1 MIRGKNSKSWEKCR
15 ASFEALSC
23 PEEPPQAAC
32 RRGKAP
38 QDDAFFL
45 GLSTIHPH
53 AEERPGVAGAR
64 LEARAAP
71 DPLRSCPAAM
81 IRPVA
86 FACGLLLA
94 ASPAFAAPAI
104 GSVDRVIIPVSRLD
118 RAVAFYTAL
127 SFVATSPDISSGLV
141 LRLGRETIELAPS
154 AGRPIPLDWRSNDR
168 WFQHLAIVV
177 SDIERAYPVVL
188 QAGAAPIS
196 AGPQLLPAWN
206 PNAGGIRAVYFRD
219 PDGHPLELIQVP
231 PGKGD
236 ARWQDR
242 DQLFLGIDHSAI
254 VAGDTERSLAFYRDR
269 LGLRIA
275 GTSENWGVEQER
287 LSAVPKAHLRIT
299 ALRAANGLGIELLD
313 YLMPR
318 DGRPMPADTRP
329 GDIWAEE
336 IVLRA
341 GQVPIPEER
350 WRDPDGHALRIV
362 VDDKE
367 AAR

>member
-1 MIRGKNSKSWEKCR
+1 
-15 ASFEALSC
+15 
-23 PEEPPQAAC
+23 
-32 RRGKAP
+32 
-38 QDDAFFL
+38 
-45 GLSTIHPH
+45 
-53 AEERPGVAGAR
+53 
-64 LEARAAP
+64 
-71 DPLRSCPAAM
+71 M

-86 FACGLLLA
+86 FVCGLLLA
-94 ASPAFAAPAI
+94 ASSGFAAPAI

-141 LRLGRETIELAPS
+141 LGLGRETIELVPGG
-154 AGRPIPLDWRSNDR
+154 GRPIPFDSRSNDR

-188 QAGAAPIS
+188 QAGAVAIS

-206 PNAGGIRAVYFRD
+206 PNAGGIRAGYLRD
-219 PDGHPLELIQVP
+219 PDGHPLELIQFP

>member
-1 MIRGKNSKSWEKCR
+1 MIR
-15 ASFEALSC
+15 A
-23 PEEPPQAAC
+23 
-32 RRGKAP
+32 
-38 QDDAFFL
+38 
-45 GLSTIHPH
+45 
-53 AEERPGVAGAR
+53 
-64 LEARAAP
+64 
-71 DPLRSCPAAM
+71 
-81 IRPVA
+81 VA
-86 FACGLLLA
+86 FVGGLLLA
-94 ASPAFAAPAI
+94 ASFAHAAPA
-104 GSVDRVIIPVSRLD
+104 SDAVDHIVVPVSRLD
-118 RAVAFYTAL
+118 RALAFYTGAL
-127 SFVATSPDISSGLV
+127 SFVGGPEASSGLV
-141 LRLGRETIELAPS
+141 LRLGREKIELIQR
-154 AGRPIPLDWRSNDR
+154 AGRPIPADSRSNDL

-177 SDIERAYPVVL
+177 SDIDKAYAAVRR
-188 QAGAAPIS
+188 AGAMPIS
-196 AGPQLLPAWN
+196 QRPQLLPAWN

-219 PDGHPLELIQVP
+219 PDGHPLELIQFP
-231 PGKGD
+231 PDKGER
-236 ARWQDR
+236 RWQEKDR
-242 DQLFLGIDHSAI
+242 LFLGIDHSAI